1 MLNGYRLSMNKIIEI
16 LRGKNREERYVNE
29 YLVLLYRFAL
39 IMLFF
44 SIFRVIFFAFN
55 TSSFPD
61 VTVKG
66 FFRMLQGGLMFD
78 LSALLYLNGIFSILC
93 ILPFPFK
100 YSNIYQRLLKGV
112 YMIFNGLGLALNSI
126 DIIYFRFINKRTT
139 YNVFDILSNED
150 NMFALWVQFFI
161 DFWYIA
167 LIFII
172 AIVLL
177 SLLYSFLRPKPYK
190 HKIKWLYYPV
200 SLLVLVLFAGFSIVG
215 IRGGYRHSTRPIN
228 ISNAGK
234 FVESPSEMSIVLN
247 TPFSIIRTWKKKSF
261 KEVHYFSSEETLK
274 AVYDPV
280 FIPSDSAVMNDK
292 NVVVFILESFNG
304 EYLGA
309 LNTELDNGEYK
320 GYTPFL
326 DSLMQHGFVIE
337 NSFANGEKSI
347 DAMPSV
353 LASVPSLVLP
363 YTVSEYSSN
372 KVNGMAELLAKKGY
386 ETAFFHGAPNGS
398 MGFDAFAKIS
408 GFQSYYGRDEYDNDD
423 DFDGIWGIWDEPFF
437 QFYADEMNQMK
448 EPFFTSLFSLSSHH
462 PFKVPEK
469 YEGVFPKGPLPVHE
483 CIGYTDNALRNFFA
497 KASSMPWYKNTLF
510 VITADHSSASHY
522 KSSCNSRKHF
532 AIPLFFYSPGDSLLK
547 KWDTGIAQQTDIMP
561 TVLNYLGF
569 DEPYLAFGNDLFN
582 REKSRF
588 TVNYLNGYYQ
598 YAEGDLLIYFDGIEV
613 HSVFNVKHDPML
625 KNNLKDSIDY
635 SLIER
640 NCKAFVQ
647 QYNNR
652 MIEDRLRP

>member
-1 MLNGYRLSMNKIIEI
+1 MNRIAKV
-16 LRGKNREERYVNE
+16 LKSNKSERYTNE

-39 IMLFF
+39 MMLFF
-44 SIFRVIFFAFN
+44 TVFRVIFFVFN

-61 VTVKG
+61 VTLG
-66 FFRMLQGGLMFD
+66 SFIRILQGGLMFD
-78 LSALLYLNGIFSILC
+78 LSALLYLNGLYSILC
-93 ILPFPFK
+93 ILPFPFRF
-100 YSNIYQRLLKGV
+100 SNVYQRIVKWI
-112 YMIFNGLGLALNSI
+112 YMLFNGLGIGLNSI

-150 NMFALWVQFFI
+150 NMLALWGQFFI

-167 LIFII
+167 LIFIL
-172 AIVLL
+172 AIISL
-177 SLLYSFLRPKPYK
+177 SYLYSYFKPKPFRFS
-190 HKIKWLYYPV
+190 IKWIQYPV
-200 SLLVLVLFAGFSIVG
+200 SLVVLVLFAALSIIG

-228 ISNAGK
+228 MSNAGK
-234 FVESPSEMSIVLN
+234 FVESPSEMALVLN
-247 TPFSIIRTWKKKSF
+247 TPFCIIRTWNKKSF
-261 KEVHYFSSEETLK
+261 QEVHYFSTEEQLE
-274 AVYDPV
+274 AVYNPV
-280 FIPSDSAVMNDK
+280 YTPSDSAVVSRK

-309 LNTELDNGEYK
+309 LNKDLDEGNYK
-320 GYTPFL
+320 GYTPFI
-326 DSLMQHGFVIE
+326 DSLMQHSFVIE
-337 NSFANGEKSI
+337 NSFANGHKSI

-408 GFQSYYGRDEYDNDD
+408 GFQKYFGRDEYNNDD

-437 QFYADEMNQMK
+437 QFYADEMNQMQ
-448 EPFFTSLFSLSSHH
+448 EPFFTSLFSISSHH

-483 CIGYTDNALRNFFA
+483 CIGYTDNALRTFFA
-497 KASSMPWYKNTLF
+497 KAKTMPWYNNTLF
-510 VITADHSSASHY
+510 VITADHSSASHF
-522 KSSCNSRKHF
+522 KSSHNSRNTF
-532 AIPLFFYSPGDSLLK
+532 SIPLFFYSPGDSLVK
-547 KWDTGIAQQTDIMP
+547 KWDSGIAQQIDIMP
-561 TVLNYLGF
+561 TVLNYLEY
-569 DEPYLAFGNDLFN
+569 DEPYLAFGNDLFD
-582 REKSRF
+582 EDAARF
-588 TVNYLNGYYQ
+588 TMNYTNGYYQ
-598 YAEGDLLIYFDGIEV
+598 FAQGDLLVYFDGKEIR
-613 HSVFNVKHDPML
+613 SVFDVKDDPSL
-625 KNNLKDSIDY
+625 KNDIKESIDY
-635 SLIER
+635 KNIER

-652 MIEDRLRP
+652 MIEDRLTP